1 MNTGAAWPE
10 LKEAESRV
18 HRMQMKLHRWATAD
32 PGRRFDDLYN
42 LVYDPSFLV
51 VAWNRVRRNTGA
63 RSAGVDGVRPRSI
76 GQRSEKMLEELRDDL
91 KARRFQPAAVREKM
105 IPKAN
110 GKLRRLGIPTI
121 STYSGVAP
129 ALFRFAGG
137 HASIPPVEGP
147 AVEHSVRAQ
156 ASRWPAVR
164 VCGRSPGHDRLA
176 SGLDQPG

>member
-1 MNTGAAWPE
+1 MRD
-10 LKEAESRV
+10 AETIFAVLRE
-18 HRMQMKLHRWATAD
+18 RGTRGL
-32 PGRRFDDLYN
+32 PLEDLYRQLFN
-42 LVYDPSFLV
+42 RELYLRAYDRLSRRHGAMTPGSNPETVDGMSLARIDTIIEAVRFERYR
-51 VAWNRVRRNTGA
+51 WTPVRRTYIEKKH
-63 RSAGVDGVRPRSI
+63 STKKRP
-76 GQRSEKMLEELRDDL
+76 
-91 KARRFQPAAVREKM
+91 
-105 IPKAN
+105 
-110 GKLRRLGIPTI
+110 LGIPTI